1 MRFAFATCVC
11 LGRRVIEKIYEMG
24 GELEFLVTLNDEKAR
39 NKSGRVYLDDIAE
52 KYDIPLIKI
61 NNINDEMVIEA
72 VREHRIDWMF
82 IIGWSQIA
90 RKELLQAPDKG
101 CIGMHPTLLPKG
113 RGRASIPWAIIKNLP
128 RTGVTMFRLDEGVDT
143 GDILGQVEIPLNKK
157 ITATELYSNVMN
169 AHTALIEK
177 YWNALLNDQLV
188 LIPQKESEATDW
200 PGRHPEDG
208 RLSHNMTVEEAERLV
223 RAVTRPYPGAF
234 YEEMGRKV
242 IVWSAKVSKEDDG
255 KYSFQCTD
263 GYLIPTEVEIG
274 VSNEA

>member
-101 CIGMHPTLLPKG
+101 CIGMHPTLL
-113 RGRASIPWAIIKNLP
+113 
-128 RTGVTMFRLDEGVDT
+128 
-143 GDILGQVEIPLNKK
+143 
-157 ITATELYSNVMN
+157 
-169 AHTALIEK
+169 
-177 YWNALLNDQLV
+177 
-188 LIPQKESEATDW
+188 
-200 PGRHPEDG
+200 
-208 RLSHNMTVEEAERLV
+208 
-223 RAVTRPYPGAF
+223 
-234 YEEMGRKV
+234 
-242 IVWSAKVSKEDDG
+242 
-255 KYSFQCTD
+255 
-263 GYLIPTEVEIG
+263 
-274 VSNEA
+274 